1 MCIPAHEETRMIP
14 RYSTPEMTALWTE
27 EAKMTTWLEVEIA
40 VCEAWAELGE
50 IPVDAVAE
58 IKAKAAF
65 DVARVLEIEEVTQ
78 HDVIA
83 FLTNLAENVGDA
95 SKYIHFGLTSSD
107 VLDTALA
114 LQLRAAGE
122 LLLEETTKLGRILQ
136 RRALEHRDTVMI
148 GRTHG
153 IHAEP
158 ITFGMVLGLWAF
170 EVKRGLGRLQ
180 NATRQVAVGK
190 ISGAV
195 GTYANVDPRVEQLV
209 MAILDLGLEP
219 VSTQVVQRDRH
230 AEFMSALALLA
241 TTIEKIALQVRHY
254 QRTEVLEAEEYFAPG
269 QKGSSAMPH
278 KRNPIISERLCGQA
292 RIVRG
297 NMLVA
302 YENVALWHE
311 RDISHSSAE
320 RVILPDS
327 TILLH
332 YMLKKACWLV
342 DKLNVYPEAM
352 AANLEKSYGLIY
364 SQRVLLQLIQSGVLR
379 DDAYKM
385 VQRSAMK
392 AWEDRLPFKDLLAG
406 DPEVMRRLT
415 VADLDACFD
424 PAYQLRNLGVIF
436 ERVEALEW

>member
-1 MCIPAHEETRMIP
+1 MIE
-14 RYSTPEMTALWTE
+14 RYSTPEMTGIWTD
-27 EAKMTTWLEVEIA
+27 EARMAAWLQVELA

-50 IPVDAVAE
+50 IPPEAVAE
-58 IKAKAAF
+58 IKQKACF
-65 DVARVLEIEEVTQ
+65 DVERVKEIEEITQ

-406 DPEVMRRLT
+406 DPEVMCRLT